1 MSFFQVEF
9 TFPYSYYA
17 AIYYYYYLLYNI
29 STHLSQVLHFT
40 FTLQMKWLV
49 SISNSRVGWIGLI
62 RLSSID
68 KWLGLSFFDVVVKWY
83 RTCWLVLW
91 IKFCSLYM
99 QGTIS
104 KKLYT
109 IYKKQKP
116 YLKSSLHLYRFIL
129 KRNRNLYWFY
139 SFLQEKEK
147 LAARKKQI
155 RLSSNVSKTNNKWF
169 KQLMSASI

>member
-1 MSFFQVEF
+1 
-9 TFPYSYYA
+9 
-17 AIYYYYYLLYNI
+17 
-29 STHLSQVLHFT
+29 
-40 FTLQMKWLV
+40 
-49 SISNSRVGWIGLI
+49 
-62 RLSSID
+62 
-68 KWLGLSFFDVVVKWY
+68 
-83 RTCWLVLW
+83 
-91 IKFCSLYM
+91 M

-155 RLSSNVSKTNNKWF
+155 RLSSNVSKTNNK
-169 KQLMSASI
+169 

>member
-1 MSFFQVEF
+1 MLS
-9 TFPYSYYA
+9 
-17 AIYYYYYLLYNI
+17 IDKWLI
-29 STHLSQVLHFT
+29 SAKCCISH
-40 FTLQMKWLV
+40 FTLQIKWLV

-147 LAARKKQI
+147 LAARKRQI